1 VSLPFSPLS
10 HVISTEPIKTGQYHK
25 HSIFPFLH
33 DSGQHI
39 ALLWREFAFREDTV
53 DELYPTPQ
61 FSKARDAPFCLEHEL
76 LWQQHSQMGG
86 IGGLFFL
93 FSFIP
98 EYLCKPDF
106 VYSSTKFVVF

>member
-1 VSLPFSPLS
+1 MYVAMLAIPPTVDVSLPFSPLS

-61 FSKARDAPFCLEHEL
+61 FKKARDAPFCL
-76 LWQQHSQMGG
+76 
-86 IGGLFFL
+86 
-93 FSFIP
+93 
-98 EYLCKPDF
+98 
-106 VYSSTKFVVF
+106 